1 MWPKR
6 TELLKDQVCNST
18 KTINRK
24 NKLNEQRGATSS
36 FNDGEGEKYGRG
48 KV

>member
-6 TELLKDQVCNST
+6 TKLLKDQICNSI
-18 KTINRK
+18 KSISQLRK

-36 FNDGEGEKYGRG
+36 FNDGEGG
-48 KV
+48 K